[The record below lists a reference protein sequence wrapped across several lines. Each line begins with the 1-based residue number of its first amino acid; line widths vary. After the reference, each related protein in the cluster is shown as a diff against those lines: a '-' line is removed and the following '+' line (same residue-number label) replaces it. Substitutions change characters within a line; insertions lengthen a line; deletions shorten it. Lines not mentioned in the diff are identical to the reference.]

1 VRLEEAEIEAA
12 LAAVSSGWLTMG
24 PRIQALEAAAA
35 ERLGV
40 RHALAVSSGTAALH
54 LACVAAGLGEGS
66 IAVVSSLAGPE
77 AAFAPRSSGAEAVAA
92 DLEAVLE
99 PVADLLGAVT
109 PATRVVIVSHPTG
122 VAADAAGLRRACD
135 TQGIVL
141 IEDATDALG
150 ATLPDGRAAGS
161 AGHLGCFSLADGR
174 LGGVGEGGIVVTGDD
189 ALAARVKSLR
199 SHAMTSVTWD
209 RHRGHADSYDIVDI
223 GFNFRMDEPRAA
235 LAMARLER
243 VGALV
248 EARRAAAQTIRAAA
262 PADVTPAWPDA
273 LPAGAAPQAVALV
286 APDEARRDALARA
299 LTACGVA
306 ARSWPR
312 MLHGSTPVAAEAR
325 ARTVLVDLGAIEAA
339 GLDARTV
346 AHALRAA

>member
-1 VRLEEAEIEAA
+1 MKLAEAEIQAA

-24 PRIQALEAAAA
+24 PRIQAFEAVAA

-40 RHALAVSSGTAALH
+40 THALAVSSGTAALH

-66 IAVVSSLAGPE
+66 NAVVSALAGPE

-92 DLEAVLE
+92 DLEDVLV
-99 PVADLLGAVT
+99 PVADLVAAVT
-109 PATRVVIVSHPTG
+109 PVTRVVIASHPAG
-122 VAADAAGLRRACD
+122 VAVDAAGLRAACD
-135 TQGIVL
+135 ARGILL

-150 ATLPDGRAAGS
+150 ATLRDGPPAGS

-174 LGGVGEGGIVVTGDD
+174 LGGVGEGGIVVTDD
-189 ALAARVKSLR
+189 DELAARVKSLR

-235 LAMARLER
+235 LAAARLER
-243 VGALV
+243 LGALV
-248 EARRAAAQTIRAAA
+248 GARRAAARAMRAAA
-262 PADVTPAWPDA
+262 PADVTPAWPDD

-286 APDEARRDALARA
+286 AADEARRDVLAAALA
-299 LTACGVA
+299 ACGVPP
-306 ARSWPR
+306 RSWPSA
-312 MLHGSTPVAAEAR
+312 LAGAAPVAAEAR

-339 GLDARTV
+339 GLDASTV
-346 AHALRAA
+346 AEALSGA